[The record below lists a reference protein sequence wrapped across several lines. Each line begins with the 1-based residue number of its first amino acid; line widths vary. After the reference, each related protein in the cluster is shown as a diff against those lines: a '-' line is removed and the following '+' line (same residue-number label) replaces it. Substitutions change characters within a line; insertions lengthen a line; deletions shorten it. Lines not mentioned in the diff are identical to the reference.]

1 MGLLVDLFVIWD
13 RRMVDILEYVKG
25 QYTLSCKFQNVEN
38 QFVWAFSTVY
48 GPNADG
54 KRYKFWEELARVYS

>member
-1 MGLLVDLFVIWD
+1 MALFVDLFVIWD
-13 RRMVDILEYVKG
+13 IRMVDILDYVKG

-38 QFVWAFSTVY
+38 QFVWAFSSVY

-54 KRYKFWEELARVYS
+54 ERYKLWEELAGVYS